1 MKSLKTLLFILFLG
15 FQLSSAGQWR
25 EIDFNLP
32 SNYDVDFV
40 ESQII
45 GFDTLAAAVQV
56 FNNTSNSY
64 INFFLL
70 STDNG
75 DTWSTIGGNESREYY
90 NFSVVYKISDSLYYS
105 TNGGQNWSSRGLAN
119 SYNDNFYLLGDSS
132 IVKHSGKDTLFY
144 VSSNSG
150 LSWDTLNMPNYVH
163 TTSLAL
169 NFNARSL
176 DTFSAVLVEL
186 AAPNNVR
193 VNPYF
198 VSTNNRGNTWDTLKI
213 EHGSQYNGVSS
224 FDGNHN
230 KIYSFNDSALFY
242 TGEQELHRL
251 SLTTNQWDTSSFNP
265 LAVPN
270 IIDAYKESIVLACTL
285 SNYFDYTIAMSR
297 DNGNSWEWQKIK
309 NGVSWPFGY
318 LDDIHLYSDFYGN
331 SSSRSG
337 ILLLYDER
345 CPTNLIDYVTVCD
358 SLFVDLSQYDYADS
372 IKWDNGSTS
381 FIDTIYDAG
390 THWVTLYLNGT
401 CTVIDTFVILGNTKD
416 VALADT
422 SFCEEGIVL
431 VDTGFTS
438 YLWSTGAS
446 GTQETISTSG
456 DYTVTVTD
464 VNGCS
469 TSDSFRVDIYSLPT
483 LSLLDTFICPGDTA
497 VLDGGDFAAH
507 IWSTGVITRTI
518 KASLLGDY
526 FVLVTD
532 SNGCETTDTAKVSSY
547 PQNILTI
554 GNDTALCGDSI
565 VLDVSSYKP
574 VVRSYTWSTG
584 DTTDLVVFD
593 QSGAYWLEVTDT
605 NGCYARDTVN
615 LTLHPTPSAPVIQR
629 VSDTLYTSSR
639 LIHQWYQDGNLLVG
653 QSDSTLPSIA
663 VGTYSVIVLDSNGCE
678 SDTSNL
684 VLYTAGVSALLVDGG
699 ISAYPNPTNGGVTVR
714 FKDIS
719 QNDIVRIS
727 VVSLHGQELDFTSVW
742 EQDQLKL
749 KWDIAPQPVWLV
761 IQTTN
766 GQYRKLLIER

>member
-25 EIDFNLP
+25 DIELPDSSRSSGWYEIEP
-32 SNYDVDFV
+32 YDVKLLPDGAI
-40 ESQII
+40 S
-45 GFDTLAAAVQV
+45 V
-56 FNNTSNSY
+56 FAYDNN
-64 INFFLL
+64 
-70 STDNG
+70 
-75 DTWSTIGGNESREYY
+75 
-90 NFSVVYKISDSLYYS
+90 
-105 TNGGQNWSSRGLAN
+105 
-119 SYNDNFYLLGDSS
+119 LGDLVNLLTVDEG
-132 IVKHSGKDTLFY
+132 IT
-144 VSSNSG
+144 
-150 LSWDTLNMPNYVH
+150 WDTIIHGDARCYFYNKDIMYQRIW
-163 TTSLAL
+163 TSGVGDSWEKTI
-169 NFNARSL
+169 NG
-176 DTFSAVLVEL
+176 
-186 AAPNNVR
+186 
-193 VNPYF
+193 
-198 VSTNNRGNTWDTLKI
+198 GNTWSPITVNGEIIELLSDSSLMSLDNNYFYLSEDQAGTWDTIFWKNSGI
-213 EHGSQYNGVSS
+213 PGS
-224 FDGNHN
+224 
-230 KIYSFNDSALFY
+230 
-242 TGEQELHRL
+242 
-251 SLTTNQWDTSSFNP
+251 SLTIEDHQIVNKDSITLVVKSSGNYYLQKTYDGGSSWDTSSFNFSVSKQRYADFEIISDSVCFAYSYFGSFRTEDGGASWDTVSISNSRWIRDVTHFRNTVV
-265 LAVPN
+265 LTCSSAVSPDSMVA
-270 IIDAYKESIVLACTL
+270 I
-285 SNYFDYTIAMSR
+285 SR
-297 DNGNSWEWQKIK
+297 DYGKTFLWS
-309 NGVSWPFGY
+309 SFGY
-318 LDDIHLYSDFYGN
+318 TPTYYSDAQQSNFFSADYGVVWYGGN
-331 SSSRSG
+331 DLSIYDNRCPANLISESFFCDSVSIDLSYYSSFDSILWSDGNTSLIRDISSS
-337 ILLLYDER
+337 
-345 CPTNLIDYVTVCD
+345 
-358 SLFVDLSQYDYADS
+358 
-372 IKWDNGSTS
+372 
-381 FIDTIYDAG
+381 G
-390 THWVTLYLNGT
+390 TYSVILYLDST
-401 CTVIDTFVILGNTKD
+401 CTISDTFTVIDLTD

-554 GNDTALCGDSI
+554 GSDTALCGDSI

-615 LTLHPTPSAPVIQR
+615 LTLHPTPSAPVMQR

-684 VLYTAGVSALLVDGG
+684 VLYTAGVSALLADGG
-699 ISAYPNPTNGGVTVR
+699 ISAYPNPTNGGVVVR
-714 FKDIS
+714 LKDIS

-727 VVSLHGQELDFTSVW
+727 VVSLQGQELDFTSVW